1 MVAAQPFNYRILI
14 VDDDAVFCEIAEQVL
29 PKHGFE
35 VRVAE
40 DGFEALNMMRS
51 ALPDLIVCDLN
62 MPRMSGFELL
72 ATVRRRFPQIA
83 VIAASGEFSGPSLP
97 AGVLADVFL
106 EKGTYSPAELVHKI
120 VDLLGKS
127 PLRPSRAKDEFAP
140 LWIPV
145 NERNYYVLTCTN
157 CLRSF
162 PLSTADGIRER
173 AEHDAVCDHCGE
185 TVRYYIAA
193 PLGEAAAEKA
203 KL

>member
-1 MVAAQPFNYRILI
+1 MTTPAKPFSYRILI
-14 VDDDAVFCEIAEQVL
+14 VDDDAVFCQIAQQVL
-29 PKHGFE
+29 PTHGFE

-40 DGFEALNMMRS
+40 DGFEALQLLKT
-51 ALPDLIVCDLN
+51 ALPDLLICDLN

-83 VIAASGEFSGPSLP
+83 VIAVSGEFSGPDMP
-97 AGVLADVFL
+97 AGVIADIFM
-106 EKGTYSPAELVHKI
+106 EKGTYSPAELVDRI
-120 VDLLGKS
+120 LELLARS
-127 PLRPSRAKDEFAP
+127 PVRPSLAKVQYAP

-162 PLSTADGIRER
+162 PLDQPGDDGDR

-185 TVRYYIAA
+185 TVRYYIDVA
-193 PLGEAAAEKA
+193 LREAARMRAQ
-203 KL
+203 